1 MRLRLCIL
9 LSFLPIAF
17 CFAQDG
23 FPDPH
28 FGVDGF
34 LDLSTPN
41 VLHFTSSSVR
51 KPNGQILHTRIEND
65 TTYPNFK
72 AIIQVL
78 QLMPNGS
85 PDLSYGINGKVEF
98 PVDSLSDL
106 ADTRLDPTTGDLL
119 IAMDVYDTL
128 SQQSNFMITRI
139 RQFGQVDTSF
149 GINGFSVIDFGN
161 SDRPQSIDVQND
173 GKIAVG
179 GIRVLSPS
187 NSDYEIAICRL
198 NPNGTLDSA
207 FGIDGKVIYNPFI
220 NTTIADL
227 RCLDDGSIIFS
238 GSGEFPNLN
247 PSFYLT
253 ISKLN
258 HEGSP
263 DSTFGFAGTNFLT
276 LPGDDNTY
284 GGPIDLTRDGNI
296 IVGGAW
302 SANALVPILAC
313 FDSSTGSLINSFG
326 NQGIAVLDS
335 FSIEPIPQFED
346 IEVQPDGKILCLGIQ
361 YRLGDN
367 YLALARFDSTGV
379 LDSAEFGIGGKTLT
393 GLGADGDM
401 LSPELLPIDNDSFLV
416 AGSYYNFGQVNY
428 GTFISKFS
436 EKMISGDLGLF
447 REQPGLVYPNPFTS
461 HIRLRVTEQDQSI
474 QQIEVFSLDGKKL
487 LSITEQQTENEILDL
502 SSLESGMYLVQIRTD
517 REVFREKVIKQ

>member
-1 MRLRLCIL
+1 MRLRSCIL
-9 LSFLPIAF
+9 LSFLPITF
-17 CFAQDG
+17 CLAQDG
-23 FPDPH
+23 FPDPN

-72 AIIQVL
+72 ARVQIL

-85 PDLSYGINGKVEF
+85 PDLSYGIDGKLEF

-106 ADTRLDPTTGDLL
+106 ADTRLDPITGDLL

-128 SQQSNFMITRI
+128 IQESNFMLTRI
-139 RQFGQVDTSF
+139 RQDGEVDTSF
-149 GINGFSVIDFGN
+149 GINGFSVINFGN

-173 GKIAVG
+173 GKIVVG

-198 NPNGTLDSA
+198 SPNGTLDST
-207 FGIDGKVIYNPFI
+207 FGVDGKVVYNPFD
-220 NTTIADL
+220 NSTIGEL

-238 GSGEFPNLN
+238 GSGEAPNLT

-253 ISKLN
+253 VSKLN
-258 HEGSP
+258 HDGSP

-276 LPGDDNTY
+276 LPGDENTF
-284 GGPIDLTRDGNI
+284 GGPIDLTGDGNI
-296 IVGGAW
+296 IIGGAW
-302 SANALVPILAC
+302 SDHARVPILAC
-313 FDSSTGSLINSFG
+313 FDSSTGTLINGFG

-335 FSIEPIPQFED
+335 FSFEPVPQFDD

-361 YRLGDN
+361 YRLGNN
-367 YLALARFDSTGV
+367 YLALSRFDSTGV
-379 LDSAEFGIGGKTLT
+379 LDSAEFGLGGKTLT

-401 LSPELLPIDNDSFLV
+401 LGPDLMLIDNDSFLV
-416 AGSYYNFGQVNY
+416 SGSYFNFGQVNY

-436 EKMISGDLGLF
+436 EKMISGDLGLS
-447 REQPGLVYPNPFTS
+447 REQSGFVYPNPFTS
-461 HIRLRVTEQDQSI
+461 QIRLRVAEQDQSI
-474 QQIEVFSLDGKKL
+474 QEIEVFSLNGKKL
-487 LSITEQQTENEILDL
+487 LSIAEHQTKNEILDL
-502 SSLESGMYLVQIRTD
+502 SSLESGMYLIQIRTD
-517 REVFREKVIKQ
+517 REVFLEKVIKQ